1 MRFRLYFIREV
12 AMDVLDQLLADLRQE
27 SCVFCRL
34 DATEPWRIQKL
45 KCCRTVLR
53 SAFRQGRIETANNA
67 HDLCEET
74 SWCCQE
80 NLMSLPVPAP
90 RYLSLLA
97 ERASSHGGRWLSKN
111 SPLQHGGGGST

>member
-1 MRFRLYFIREV
+1 MRIRLYFIRERF
-12 AMDVLDQLLADLRQE
+12 MDVLDQLLADLRQE

-45 KCCRTVLR
+45 SAVAFC

-74 SWCCQE
+74 SWV
-80 NLMSLPVPAP
+80 LP
-90 RYLSLLA
+90 S
-97 ERASSHGGRWLSKN
+97 ERTS
-111 SPLQHGGGGST
+111 